1 MKGHARTIMTERV
14 TAVAPDTP
22 VETIAKTLV
31 SAHIGGVPV
40 VDARAHVLGFVGER
54 DLVATLIGRKARQA
68 TARDVMTQPLVVDEF
83 ETMDEVMRMIR
94 EGQSDHV
101 VVVRNGRLVGIIA
114 PFDVLKF
121 FVEDVLPPP
130 PEVG

>member
-14 TAVAPDTP
+14 TSVSPETP
-22 VETIAKTLV
+22 IETIAKTLV
-31 SAHIGGVPV
+31 ASHIGGVPV
-40 VDARAHVLGFVGER
+40 VDARAQVLGFVGER
-54 DLVATLIGRKARQA
+54 DLVAALIGRKTPQA
-68 TARDVMTQPLVVDEF
+68 TARDVMTQPVVVDEF
-83 ETMDEVMRMIR
+83 ETMDQVMRQIR

-121 FVEDVLPPP
+121 FVEDVLPLP